1 MIIVNEVGLEE
12 YLYSVVP
19 SEMPVKF
26 GLESLK
32 VQAIA
37 ARSYAVR
44 SLKSRGYARLGAHV
58 DDSTSSQMYNNIQE
72 HPVAIQA
79 VDETRGLV
87 PVFEDQIIDSR
98 FFYLLW
104 LYR

>member
-1 MIIVNEVGLEE
+1 MEE

-37 ARSYAVR
+37 ARSTLFGASNPPDMQVWVLMRTIVYPAR
-44 SLKSRGYARLGAHV
+44 CITTLRDTYRYTGSRR
-58 DDSTSSQMYNNIQE
+58 D
-72 HPVAIQA
+72 
-79 VDETRGLV
+79 
-87 PVFEDQIIDSR
+87 
-98 FFYLLW
+98 
-104 LYR
+104 